1 MIQNTTPPSN
11 AITTLHQHL
20 VQLSAGLRLPPV
32 AAALQEAGLAHLPVG
47 VVVAVE
53 EARARLE
60 EARGAV
66 AGLAAAL
73 QGVAGKE
80 ASAVLRCSRLELL
93 DDAGRVRAVLGM
105 SGAGTPR
112 GRATADLS
120 FYAASGDPVAH
131 VGAWF
136 DDEAGAELPALHFNG
151 QGGTDGHA
159 IHGYPDGSL
168 SCTADGRETWR
179 IMPTGE
185 ARRA

>member
-1 MIQNTTPPSN
+1 MNSTTNTP
-11 AITTLHQHL
+11 ITTLRQHL
-20 VQLSAGLRLPPV
+20 VQLAGGLRLPPV
-32 AAALQEAGLAHLPVG
+32 AAALQEAGLALLPVG
-47 VVVAVE
+47 VAVAVE

-73 QGVAGKE
+73 QGVAGGE

-93 DDAGRVRAVLGM
+93 DDGGRVRAVLGM

-136 DDEAGAELPALHFNG
+136 GDEAQAELPAIQFNG
-151 QGGTDGHA
+151 PGGTDGHA
-159 IHGYPDGSL
+159 IHGYADGSL
-168 SCTADGRETWR
+168 SITADGRETWR

-185 ARRA
+185 AGAG